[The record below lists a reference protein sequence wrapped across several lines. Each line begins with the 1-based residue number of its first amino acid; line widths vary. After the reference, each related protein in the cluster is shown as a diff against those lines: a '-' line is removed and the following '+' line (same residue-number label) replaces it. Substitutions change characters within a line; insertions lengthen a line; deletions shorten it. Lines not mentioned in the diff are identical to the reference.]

1 MIVFDDVI
9 ENVLSNKKFNPI
21 VTELFRKLS
30 ISFGFITKSYFAVS
44 KNIRPHYKHYENSK
58 QTRTST
64 NRIKSFIRYW
74 LSRL

>member
-1 MIVFDDVI
+1 MIVFDDVMI

-64 NRIKSFIRYW
+64 NRI
-74 LSRL
+74 